1 MPFGKYPVC
10 SGKGLVKALKSLGYE
25 LVHQRGSH
33 IKMRKFY
40 ENHKHTIVIP
50 DHKEL
55 DRGTLKSIL
64 RKLSKYISEDQI
76 LPLL

>member
-10 SGKGLVKALKSLGYE
+10 SGKDLARALKSLGYD

-33 IKMRKFY
+33 MKMQKLY
-40 ENHKHTIVIP
+40 EGHKHTIVIP
-50 DHKEL
+50 NHKEL

-64 RKLSKYISEDQI
+64 RKLSRYIPEEQI
-76 LPLL
+76 LSLL